1 MALAGPVARRLDSL
15 TKPQGSLG
23 RLEEIALRYC
33 LARGTAMPEPG
44 PKKIVCMAADHGVAE
59 EGVSAYPQA
68 VTAQMV
74 ANMLAGGA
82 AINVL
87 ARHTGAELELVD
99 MGVAADLSRM
109 AGLRSCRIRAG
120 SNNIARGP
128 AMSVEEAIRAVE
140 TGISIAREAASGGFA
155 LLGTGDMGIANTTP
169 SSALFAALLPC
180 RPAEVTGRGTGV
192 DEAGLQRKLATI
204 EKALSVNRPRLGDP
218 LSALAALG
226 GFEIA
231 GIAGLIIGG
240 AAFRLP
246 VVVDG
251 FISSA
256 AALCAIRM
264 NPAVARYIFFS
275 HVSAEAGHRFVM
287 DRIGERPVLDLSMRL
302 GEGTGAA
309 IAMSVIEAALKLYRE
324 MATFESAGV
333 SSREGA

>member
-15 TKPQGSLG
+15 TKPQDSLG

-128 AMSVEEAIRAVE
+128 AMSVEEAVRAVE

-192 DEAGLQRKLATI
+192 DDAGLQRKLATI

-324 MATFESAGV
+324 MATFDSAGV

>member
-99 MGVAADLSRM
+99 MGVTADLSRM

-128 AMSVEEAIRAVE
+128 AMSVEEAVRAVE

-192 DEAGLQRKLATI
+192 DDAGLQRKLATI

-324 MATFESAGV
+324 MATFDSAGV
-333 SSREGA
+333 TSREGA